1 MDAGV
6 ATTTTATESFR
17 SILDKPLSQ
26 LTEEDISQLTREDC
40 RKFLKEKGMRR
51 PSWNKSQAI
60 QQVIS
65 LKALLESNDDSGAG
79 AIRKILVSPP
89 SPSVP
94 PQNAAAGVASNSCD
108 SVKEAVVGEEGS
120 PYRRKDPP
128 LKSSPVGEIN
138 CRGGDTDN
146 KNLSPRSPCESN
158 ELGGQMTIFYC
169 GKVNVYDGIPLDKAR
184 AIMHLAATPIDF
196 PQDNQFSGNAALR
209 SFMCHVQAV
218 GDKNGLV
225 ASTALNSHTMQTEK
239 MTEYQHQ
246 FRERGNITRDSDGQ
260 VNRKVSLQRYREKR
274 KDRGR
279 FFKGRKNTGQAS
291 SSLEMYLNHQI
302 RTHNSNGQS
311 SRSSTSSPPQSGL
324 PHAFCS
330 SADNQAKLVNLS
342 VDLNDE
348 SVQEH

>member
-1 MDAGV
+1 MEAGV
-6 ATTTTATESFR
+6 TTTPTTASFS

-26 LTEEDISQLTREDC
+26 LTEEDISQVTREDC

-65 LKALLESNDDSGAG
+65 LKALLESNEDSGPG
-79 AIRKILVSPP
+79 ALRKILVSSP
-89 SPSVP
+89 SSSVP
-94 PQNAAAGVASNSCD
+94 PQNAAARVASNSGD
-108 SVKEAVVGEEGS
+108 SVKEAVFGEEES

-128 LKSSPVGEIN
+128 LKTAPVEEMN

-146 KNLSPRSPCESN
+146 KNLSPRSPYETN
-158 ELGGQMTIFYC
+158 KLGGQMTIFYC
-169 GKVNVYDGIPLDKAR
+169 GKVNVYDGVPLDK
-184 AIMHLAATPIDF
+184 
-196 PQDNQFSGNAALR
+196 DNLCSGNAAPR
-209 SFMCHVQAV
+209 SFVCHVQAA
-218 GDKNGLV
+218 GDKNGLI
-225 ASTALNSHTMQTEK
+225 ASTALNSHTMQTGN
-239 MTEYQHQ
+239 MTEYHQQ
-246 FRERGNITRDSDGQ
+246 FREEEHISRDSDSQ
-260 VNRKVSLQRYREKR
+260 VNRKVSLQRYLEKR

-279 FFKGRKNTGQAS
+279 FFKGRKNAGQTS
-291 SSLEMYLNHQI
+291 SSLEMYLNHKI

-311 SRSSTSSPPQSGL
+311 SPSSTSSPPESGL

-348 SVQEH
+348 SKL

>member
-6 ATTTTATESFR
+6 TTTTATTTTASSFS

-26 LTEEDISQLTREDC
+26 LTEEDISQLTRDDC

-79 AIRKILVSPP
+79 ALRKILVSPQPP
-89 SPSVP
+89 SIP
-94 PQNAAAGVASNSCD
+94 PPNAAARASSNSGD
-108 SVKEAVVGEEGS
+108 SVKEAVLREEES

-128 LKSSPVGEIN
+128 SKPAPVGEVN

-146 KNLSPRSPCESN
+146 KNLSPRSPCETN

-169 GKVNVYDGIPLDKAR
+169 GKVNVYDGVPLDKAR
-184 AIMHLAATPIDF
+184 AIMHLAATPIDL
-196 PQDNQFSGNAALR
+196 PQDNLYSGNAALR
-209 SFMCHVQAV
+209 SFVCHVQAA
-218 GDKNGLV
+218 GDKNDLI
-225 ASTALNSHTMQTEK
+225 ASAALNSHTMQT
-239 MTEYQHQ
+239 
-246 FRERGNITRDSDGQ
+246 DVDGQ

-279 FFKGRKNTGQAS
+279 FFKGKKNAGQTS
-291 SSLEMYLNHQI
+291 SGFEMYLNNQI

-311 SRSSTSSPPQSGL
+311 SRSSTNSPPLSGL

-330 SADNQAKLVNLS
+330 SADNQGKFTNLS